1 MTTGNRPVG
10 NQGIDPVTVGEA
22 TGSPERRVVGQDGLA
37 TQIACSVR
45 SNQEGCYDEPKC
57 TIPLGDPARGG
68 RDPRQDGF
76 NGSEQ
81 ECPSNFEQMHLW

>member
-1 MTTGNRPVG
+1 MTTGNKPVG

-45 SNQEGCYDEPKC
+45 SNQEGCYDEPKRS
-57 TIPLGDPARGG
+57 IPPGDPERG
-68 RDPRQDGF
+68 RKRSPTV
-76 NGSEQ
+76 
-81 ECPSNFEQMHLW
+81 WI